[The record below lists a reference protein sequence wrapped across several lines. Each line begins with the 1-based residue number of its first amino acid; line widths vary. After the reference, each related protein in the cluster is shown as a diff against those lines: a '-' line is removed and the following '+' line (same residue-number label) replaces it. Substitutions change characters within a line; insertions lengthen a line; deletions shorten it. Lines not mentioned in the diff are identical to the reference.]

1 MEPAYIVLAAVLTVA
16 AGSAVLLARRAR
28 GAKAEAVRQAAGG
41 AMVGFA
47 MDGSASDASTSD
59 MSTSDGA
66 ALGRS
71 GLAGRDDL
79 AGGSTAWPCV
89 RVTLDGQV
97 ISANAAAVEALG
109 EGIAEGTGKPAG
121 RLRLG
126 VLKAREALAA
136 GGSIAGAALEGPG
149 GSLTPLM
156 RGTPDGVEI
165 VLVPNELSGAVSGGP
180 ASPAF
185 APDNSADGEGQ
196 RLDGDRAAL
205 LNQAPFG
212 IAILDAEWRVKECTA
227 PFAAMLH
234 AERIEGTA
242 SHAARLV
249 GRSLSELLPAAE
261 RERAMAELEMMV
273 RPAAKGHVPAEGAAE
288 NPADPAD
295 ALSGAFLDDGIQV
308 GMDDDGEAYV
318 ALRAKPLAGSS
329 NRILYLTDISKRH
342 LLETQVLQSQ
352 KMQAVGQLAGGVAH
366 DFNNLLTAMTGF
378 CDLLLQRHRPGDQSF
393 GDVMQIK
400 QNANRAANLVR
411 QLLAFSRQQTL
422 IPRVIDLSDT
432 LADLSQLLRRL
443 IGETVSL
450 ELIHGRDLKPVKVDA
465 GQLEQVLINLV
476 VNARDAMPSGGTIS
490 MRTANITTVKP
501 MRRGDEVMPAGSYV
515 VVEVIDTGVGIAAEN
530 LTRILE
536 PFFTTKE
543 VGRGTGLGLS
553 TAYGIVKQFGGYMFI
568 DSTINVGTTF
578 AIYLPAW
585 LGAAEVED
593 EVVGLGPSTDLTGT
607 GTVLLVEDED
617 PVRLFAARALRG
629 KGYTVLEA
637 RSGEAAL
644 DMLDE
649 PDQQTIDLLITDVVM
664 PGIDGPTLVKRVR
677 GSRPNLPV
685 ICISGYSEDA
695 LRQRIADTTGITFL
709 PKPFSLKQLAG
720 AVKSGISSG
729 TGARPTPK

>member
-1 MEPAYIVLAAVLTVA
+1 MN
-16 AGSAVLLARRAR
+16 GSV
-28 GAKAEAVRQAAGG
+28 
-41 AMVGFA
+41 
-47 MDGSASDASTSD
+47 
-59 MSTSDGA
+59 
-66 ALGRS
+66 
-71 GLAGRDDL
+71 
-79 AGGSTAWPCV
+79 AWPCV

-97 ISANAAAVEALG
+97 VSANAAAVEALG

-126 VLKAREALAA
+126 VLKAREVLAA
-136 GGSIAGAALEGPG
+136 GGSIAGAALDLPG
-149 GSLTPLM
+149 GPLTPWM
-156 RGTPDGVEI
+156 RGTHDCVEI
-165 VLVPNELSGAVSGGP
+165 VLVPGDTSGGGVSGG
-180 ASPAF
+180 AAG
-185 APDNSADGEGQ
+185 AAGGTGQ
-196 RLDGDRAAL
+196 RLDGDLAAL
-205 LNQAPFG
+205 LGQAPFG
-212 IAILDAEWRVKECTA
+212 IAILDADWRIKECTA
-227 PFAAMLH
+227 AFAVMLH
-234 AERIEGTA
+234 AERVEGTE

-249 GRSLSELLPAAE
+249 GQSLSELLPPAE
-261 RERAMAELEMMV
+261 RERAMSELRMMV
-273 RPAAKGHVPAEGAAE
+273 RSAAKGPTPVEGTAATAE
-288 NPADPAD
+288 D
-295 ALSGAFLDDGIQV
+295 LSGALLDDGIQV
-308 GMDDDGEAYV
+308 GMDDEGEAYV

-329 NRILYLTDISKRH
+329 DRVLYLTDISKRH
-342 LLETQVLQSQ
+342 LLETQILQSQ

-476 VNARDAMPSGGTIS
+476 VNARDAMASGGTIS
-490 MRTANITTVKP
+490 MRTANIVTVKP

-515 VVEVIDTGVGIAAEN
+515 VVEVIDTGVGIAPEN

-585 LGAAEVED
+585 LGAAEEEN
-593 EVVGLGPSTDLTGT
+593 EVIGLGPSTDLTGT

-644 DMLDE
+644 DMLE
-649 PDQQTIDLLITDVVM
+649 VSDQQNIDLLITDVVM

-729 TGARPTPK
+729 TGSRPNPK